1 MSCDHLRRFWVE
13 VRRHFYCAGIL
24 AANASMRDVEVESV
38 AARSFV
44 ICVQRLGTDE
54 IEEVA
59 SATFHE

>member
-1 MSCDHLRRFWVE
+1 
-13 VRRHFYCAGIL
+13 
-24 AANASMRDVEVESV
+24 MRDVEVESV